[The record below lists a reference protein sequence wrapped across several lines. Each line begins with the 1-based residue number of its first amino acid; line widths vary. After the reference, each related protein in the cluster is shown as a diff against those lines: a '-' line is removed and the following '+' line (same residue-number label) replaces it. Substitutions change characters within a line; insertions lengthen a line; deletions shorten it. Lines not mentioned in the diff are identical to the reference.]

1 MVQGL
6 ITIQVRVDT
15 HFHFLFCPL
24 QLLFWLCFCLKCKK
38 EHICLFLCVS
48 VVFAY
53 ICVHPLCVFVCAHV
67 LWIFMHSWACM
78 YIYVISAHL
87 HGYSGLSSCFLLLL
101 NEGLLVALF
110 CWVQSS
116 DSVVCSGTKCCLYVS
131 VWSNILYFLSIR
143 KFLVV
148 YWECFSSG
156 LMQQLICQMVS
167 DGF

>member
-15 HFHFLFCPL
+15 RFHFLFCPL
-24 QLLFWLCFCLKCKK
+24 QVFFWLCFCLKCKK

-48 VVFAY
+48 VVSAY

-87 HGYSGLSSCFLLLL
+87 HGYSGLSSCFFTSSEWRIIGGFILL
-101 NEGLLVALF
+101 GAVIWF
-110 CWVQSS
+110 CCVQWN
-116 DSVVCSGTKCCLYVS
+116 KMLP
-131 VWSNILYFLSIR
+131 L
-143 KFLVV
+143 
-148 YWECFSSG
+148 CFSLKQYPLFS
-156 LMQQLICQMVS
+156 VH
-167 DGF
+167 